1 MREER
6 LREIISGWRQG
17 DRRLGGHQA
26 AVGQDVGGADQLREE
41 DRRPRASQHQGH
53 PHHQQQQQV
62 TTTTTTPSW
71 VLSWQILICQY

>member
-1 MREER
+1 MRDER

-26 AVGQDVGGADQLREE
+26 AVGQDVGGADQLRPE